1 MANDRIRCREISFD
15 APDPGTKVA
24 QPLESIT
31 GAMSEVMRCNK
42 KLLVAAF
49 EIERGCGIKSNRA
62 IVRPPPVKEM

>member
-1 MANDRIRCREISFD
+1 
-15 APDPGTKVA
+15 
-24 QPLESIT
+24 
-31 GAMSEVMRCNK
+31 MSEVMRCNK